1 MIIIRSYGV
10 SSIERFSLF
19 GYVRYSFLIL
29 FFLSCSSSAGWYV
42 GVREPAD
49 TVRSS
54 NVSLSYINPETS
66 VTIPAFYGTGMYF
79 VAAQS
84 VANDSTSPHFTWTYI
99 SVPKRFSLTSASYL
113 DFFGVGGYTELGIV
127 GDQRVYYNKRVRDWK
142 WGTNGRDKY
151 SPGSIGHEDSWTRP
165 QLIIKARLYDGGDLT
180 PGVRIVSV
188 PLRIAQVAATNDNAS
203 INSAVSWANSNLHN
217 TPHISTNWI
226 IEATITPKCWVNTT
240 NLNFSYGD
248 ISKSNIDKTPVL
260 SKSMNISCNTPTNT
274 SVELVPTLPLSS
286 IGKGATRCGDGLACI
301 VEFDGQQNKK
311 TYKSIRSKSII
322 VTSRLKS
329 IDLLKIKEGEFRG
342 DVILR
347 ITFD

>member
-1 MIIIRSYGV
+1 MIIIRSYGTPDFD
-10 SSIERFSLF
+10 RFDLF
-19 GYVRYSFLIL
+19 GYVKYSFLIL
-29 FFLSCSSSAGWYV
+29 LFLSYKSSAGWYV

-54 NVSLSYINPETS
+54 NVALSYINPETS
-66 VTIPAFYGTGMYF
+66 VTIPEFFGKGMYF

-84 VANDSTSPHFTWTYI
+84 VVNDATNPHFTWTYV
-99 SVPKRFSLTSASYL
+99 SVPKRFNLTSASYL
-113 DFFGVGGYTELGIV
+113 DFFGVGGYTELGTV
-127 GDQRVYYNKRVRDWK
+127 GEQRVYYNKRERNWV

-151 SPGSIGHEDSWTRP
+151 SPGSVGYGDSWTRP
-165 QLIIKARLYDGGDLT
+165 QLVIKARLHDGGDLT

-203 INSAVSWANSNLHN
+203 MNAAVSWADSNLHN

-260 SKSMNISCNTPTNT
+260 SKSINISCNTPTNT

-286 IGKGATRCGDGLACI
+286 VGKGATRCGDGLACI

-311 TYKSIRSKSII
+311 TYQSIRSKSIT
-322 VTSRLKS
+322 VTSGLKS

-347 ITFD
+347 ISFD